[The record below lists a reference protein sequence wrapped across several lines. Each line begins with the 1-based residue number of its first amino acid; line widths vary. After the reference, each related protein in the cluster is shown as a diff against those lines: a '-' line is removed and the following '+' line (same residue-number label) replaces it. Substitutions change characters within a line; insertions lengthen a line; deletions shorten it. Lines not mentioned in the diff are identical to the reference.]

1 MWCCIMRLKIGISP
15 CPNDTFIF
23 HALFK
28 NLIDADEL
36 EFEVTFADVQ
46 SLNEGALAGDFDI
59 VKISYG
65 NLWNVQNRYGLLYS
79 GGAMGYGC
87 GPLLLSTKSNSLDPN
102 LPVGVP
108 GENTTANAL
117 LKFWA
122 TEESVTYKAEY
133 AVFDELYHDLLNGNR
148 IQSLVIHENRFTYE
162 QDGLHLICDLG
173 EYWEKKTE
181 APIPL
186 GGIVIRR
193 DLGADVASHVDG
205 LIRRSVEFAWNNP
218 ERSESFIKEHAQET
232 KESVVKSHIGLY
244 VNDFSAHMGDK
255 GKTAIERLQRLI
267 AQESDDVKSLF
278 AY

>member
-1 MWCCIMRLKIGISP
+1 MKLKIGISP

-23 HALFK
+23 HALLK
-28 NLIDADEL
+28 NLIDADSF

-46 SLNEGALAGDFDI
+46 SLNEGAKAGDFDI

-65 NLWNVQNRYGLLYS
+65 NLWNIQDRYGLLYS

-87 GPLLLSTKSNSLDPN
+87 GPLLLSTKSNSLDQDI
-102 LPVGVP
+102 PVGVP

-117 LKFWA
+117 LRFWA
-122 TEESVTYKAEY
+122 TGEGVTYKAEY
-133 AVFDELYHDLLNGNR
+133 ASFDELYRNLFNGDR

-162 QDGLHLICDLG
+162 QDGLYLICDLG
-173 EYWEKKTE
+173 EYWERKTE

-193 DLGADVASHVDG
+193 DLGVDVASQVDG

-218 ERSESFIKEHAQET
+218 EKSKSFIKEHAQET
-232 KESVVKSHIGLY
+232 EESVVKSHISLY

-255 GKTAIERLQRLI
+255 GKTAIERLQQLI
-267 AQESDDVKSLF
+267 APESGDVKSLF

>member
-1 MWCCIMRLKIGISP
+1 MRLKIGISP

-23 HALFK
+23 HALLK
-28 NLIDADEL
+28 YLIDIDTF

-46 SLNEGALAGDFDI
+46 SLNEGAQAGDFDI

-87 GPLLLSTKSNSLDPN
+87 GPLLLSTKSNSLDPDI
-102 LPVGVP
+102 PVGVP

-117 LKFWA
+117 LRFWA
-122 TEESVTYKAEY
+122 TGESVTYRAEY

-173 EYWEKKTE
+173 EYWERKTE

-193 DLGADVASHVDG
+193 DLGEDVASKVDR
-205 LIRRSVEFAWNNP
+205 LIRKSVEFAWDNP
-218 ERSESFIKEHAQET
+218 EKSEPFIKEHAQET
-232 KESVVKSHIGLY
+232 EESVVKSHIGLY
-244 VNDFSAHMGDK
+244 VNDFSGHMGDK
-255 GKTAIERLQRLI
+255 GKVAIERLQQLI
-267 AQESDDVKSLF
+267 APEFDNEKSLF

>member
-1 MWCCIMRLKIGISP
+1 MKLKIGISP

-23 HALFK
+23 HALLK
-28 NLIDADEL
+28 NLIDVNSF

-46 SLNEGALAGDFDI
+46 SLNEGAKAGDFDI

-65 NLWNVQNRYGLLYS
+65 NLWNIQDRYGLLYS

-87 GPLLLSTKSNSLDPN
+87 GPLLLSTKSNSLDQDI
-102 LPVGVP
+102 PVGIP

-117 LKFWA
+117 LMFWA
-122 TEESVTYKAEY
+122 EGESVTYKAEY
-133 AVFDELYHDLLNGNR
+133 AAFDELYRDLFSGDR

-162 QDGLHLICDLG
+162 QDGLYLICDLG
-173 EYWEKKTE
+173 EYWERKTE

-193 DLGADVASHVDG
+193 DLGVDVASQVDG

-218 ERSESFIKEHAQET
+218 EKSKSFIKEHAQET
-232 KESVVKSHIGLY
+232 EESVVKSHINLY

-255 GKTAIERLQRLI
+255 GKTAIERLQQLI
-267 AQESDDVKSLF
+267 APASDDVKSLF

>member
-1 MWCCIMRLKIGISP
+1 MKLKIGISP

-23 HALFK
+23 HALLK
-28 NLIDADEL
+28 HLIDVDTF
-36 EFEVTFADVQ
+36 EFEATFADVQ
-46 SLNEGALAGDFDI
+46 SLNEGAQAGDFDI

-87 GPLLLSTKSNSLDPN
+87 GPLLLSTKSNSLDPDI
-102 LPVGVP
+102 PVGVP

-117 LKFWA
+117 LRFWA
-122 TEESVTYKAEY
+122 TGESVTYKAEY
-133 AVFDELYHDLLNGNR
+133 AVFDELYHDLLNGDK
-148 IQSLVIHENRFTYE
+148 IQSLVIHENRFTYQ

-173 EYWEKKTE
+173 EYWEKRTE

-193 DLGADVASHVDG
+193 DLDTDVARQVDG
-205 LIRRSVEFAWNNP
+205 LIRKSVELAWDNP
-218 ERSESFIKEHAQET
+218 EKSESFIKEHAQET
-232 KESVVKSHIGLY
+232 EESVVKSHIGLY

-255 GKTAIERLQRLI
+255 GKVAIERLQQLI
-267 AQESDDVKSLF
+267 APEFDDKKSLF

>member
-1 MWCCIMRLKIGISP
+1 VWCCIMKLKIGISP

-23 HALFK
+23 HALLK
-28 NLIDADEL
+28 NLIDVGTF
-36 EFEVTFADVQ
+36 EFETTFADVQ
-46 SLNEGALAGDFDI
+46 SLNEGAQAGDFDI
-59 VKISYG
+59 AKISYG
-65 NLWNVQNRYGLLYS
+65 NLWNVQGRYGLLYS

-102 LPVGVP
+102 IPVGVP

-117 LKFWA
+117 LRFWA
-122 TEESVTYKAEY
+122 TGESVTYKAEY
-133 AVFDELYHDLLNGNR
+133 AVFDELYQDLLKGDR

-193 DLGADVASHVDG
+193 DLGTDVARQVDG
-205 LIRRSVEFAWNNP
+205 LIQRSVEFAWNNP
-218 ERSESFIKEHAQET
+218 ENSKSFIKEHAQET
-232 KESVVKSHIGLY
+232 EERVVKSHIGLY
-244 VNDFSAHMGDK
+244 VNDFSAHMGEK
-255 GKTAIERLQRLI
+255 GKVAIKRLQQLI
-267 AQESDDVKSLF
+267 APEFDDGKSLF

>member
-1 MWCCIMRLKIGISP
+1 MKLKIGISP

-23 HALFK
+23 HALL
-28 NLIDADEL
+28 NHLIDVDSFD
-36 EFEVTFADVQ
+36 FEATFADVQ
-46 SLNEGALAGDFDI
+46 SLNEGAQADDFDI

-65 NLWNVQNRYGLLYS
+65 NLWNVQDRYGLLYS

-87 GPLLLSTKSNSLDPN
+87 GPLLLSAKSNSLDPDI
-102 LPVGVP
+102 PVGVP

-122 TEESVTYKAEY
+122 GGEGVTYKAEY
-133 AVFDELYHDLLNGNR
+133 AFFDELYRDLLNENK
-148 IQSLVIHENRFTYE
+148 IQSVVIHENRFTYK
-162 QDGLHLICDLG
+162 QDGLYLICDLG
-173 EYWEKKTE
+173 EYWERKAE

-193 DLGADVASHVDG
+193 DLGEDTAKKVDG

-218 ERSESFIKEHAQET
+218 EKSEFFIKEHAQET
-232 KESVVKSHIGLY
+232 EESVVKSHISLY
-244 VNDFSAHMGDK
+244 VNDFSAHMGEK
-255 GKTAIERLQRLI
+255 GKIAIERLQELI
-267 AQESDDVKSLF
+267 APGSGDVKSLF

>member
-1 MWCCIMRLKIGISP
+1 MKLKIGISP

-23 HALFK
+23 HALL
-28 NLIDADEL
+28 NHLIDVDTF

-46 SLNEGALAGDFDI
+46 NLNEGAQAGDFDI

-65 NLWNVQNRYGLLYS
+65 NLWNVQDTYGLLYS
-79 GGAMGYGC
+79 GGALGYGC
-87 GPLLLSTKSNSLDPN
+87 GPLLLSTKLNSLDPD

-117 LKFWA
+117 LRFWA
-122 TEESVTYKAEY
+122 AGEGVTYKVEY
-133 AVFDELYHDLLNGNR
+133 ASFDELYHDLLNGNR
-148 IQSLVIHENRFTYE
+148 IQGLVIHENRFTYE
-162 QDGLHLICDLG
+162 QDGLYLICDLG
-173 EYWEKKTE
+173 EYWERKTE

-193 DLGADVASHVDG
+193 DLGEDVARKVDG

-218 ERSESFIKEHAQET
+218 EKSKSFIKEHAQET
-232 KESVVKSHIGLY
+232 EENVVKSHIGLY

-255 GKTAIERLQRLI
+255 GKVAIGRLQQLI
-267 AQESDDVKSLF
+267 APESGDVKSLF

>member
-1 MWCCIMRLKIGISP
+1 VWCCVMKLKIGISP

-23 HALFK
+23 HALLK
-28 NLIDADEL
+28 NLIDVGTF
-36 EFEVTFADVQ
+36 EFETTFADVQ
-46 SLNEGALAGDFDI
+46 SLNEGAQAGDFDI

-65 NLWNVQNRYGLLYS
+65 NLWNVQSKYGLLYS

-87 GPLLLSTKSNSLDPN
+87 GPLLLSTKSNSLDPDI
-102 LPVGVP
+102 PVGVP
-108 GENTTANAL
+108 GENTTANSL
-117 LKFWA
+117 LRFWA
-122 TEESVTYKAEY
+122 TGESVTYKTEY
-133 AVFDELYHDLLNGNR
+133 AVFDELYHGLLNGDR

-173 EYWEKKTE
+173 EYWEMKTE

-193 DLGADVASHVDG
+193 DLGTDVARQVDG
-205 LIRRSVEFAWNNP
+205 LIRRSVEFAWDNP
-218 ERSESFIKEHAQET
+218 GKSESFIREHAQET

-255 GKTAIERLQRLI
+255 GKVAIERLQQLI
-267 AQESDDVKSLF
+267 APEFDNGRSLF

>member
-1 MWCCIMRLKIGISP
+1 MKLKIGISP

-23 HALFK
+23 HALLK
-28 NLIDADEL
+28 HLIDVDTF
-36 EFEVTFADVQ
+36 EFEATFADVQ
-46 SLNEGALAGDFDI
+46 SLNEGAQAGDFDI

-87 GPLLLSTKSNSLDPN
+87 GPLLLSTKSNSLDPDI
-102 LPVGVP
+102 PVGVP
-108 GENTTANAL
+108 GKNTTANAL
-117 LKFWA
+117 LRFWA
-122 TEESVTYKAEY
+122 AGENVTYKSEY
-133 AVFDELYHDLLNGNR
+133 AVFDELYQDLLNGNR

-193 DLGADVASHVDG
+193 DLGTDVARQVDG

-218 ERSESFIKEHAQET
+218 EKSESFIKEHAQET
-232 KESVVKSHIGLY
+232 EERVVKSHIGLY

-255 GKTAIERLQRLI
+255 GKVAIERLQQLI
-267 AQESDDVKSLF
+267 APEFGDVKSLF

>member
-1 MWCCIMRLKIGISP
+1 MKLKIGISP

-23 HALFK
+23 HALLK
-28 NLIDADEL
+28 RLIDMDIF

-46 SLNEGALAGDFDI
+46 SLNEGAQAGGFDV

-65 NLWNVQNRYGLLYS
+65 NLWNVQDTYGLLYS

-87 GPLLLSTKSNSLDPN
+87 GPLLLSTKSNSLDPDI
-102 LPVGVP
+102 PVGVP

-117 LKFWA
+117 LRFWA
-122 TEESVTYKAEY
+122 AGKSVTYKTEY
-133 AVFDELYHDLLNGNR
+133 AFFDELYRDLLNGER

-162 QDGLHLICDLG
+162 KDGLYLICDLG
-173 EYWEKKTE
+173 EYWEVKTE

-193 DLGADVASHVDG
+193 DLGVDVVRKVDG
-205 LIRRSVEFAWNNP
+205 LIRKSVEFAWNNP
-218 ERSESFIKEHAQET
+218 EKSESFIKAHAQET
-232 KESVVKSHIGLY
+232 EESVVKSHIGLY
-244 VNDFSAHMGDK
+244 VNDFSAHMGNK
-255 GKTAIERLQRLI
+255 GKVAIECLQQLI
-267 AQESDDVKSLF
+267 SPGFGDVKSLF

>member
-1 MWCCIMRLKIGISP
+1 MKLKIGISP

-23 HALFK
+23 HALLK
-28 NLIDADEL
+28 HLIDAGIF

-46 SLNEGALAGDFDI
+46 SLNEGAQAGNFDI

-87 GPLLLSTKSNSLDPN
+87 GPLLLSTKSNSLDPGI
-102 LPVGVP
+102 PVGVP
-108 GENTTANAL
+108 GKNTTANAL

-122 TEESVTYKAEY
+122 AGEGITYKAEY
-133 AVFDELYHDLLNGNR
+133 AFFNELYHDLFNGDR
-148 IQSLVIHENRFTYE
+148 IQGLVIHENRFTYE
-162 QDGLHLICDLG
+162 QDGLYLICDLG

-186 GGIVIRR
+186 GGIVARR
-193 DLGADVASHVDG
+193 DIGKDVARKVDE

-218 ERSESFIKEHAQET
+218 KESESFIKEHAQET
-232 KESVVKSHIGLY
+232 EESVVKSHIGLY
-244 VNDFSAHMGDK
+244 VNDFSAHMGEK
-255 GKTAIERLQRLI
+255 GKVAIEQLQQLI
-267 AQESDDVKSLF
+267 APEYGDVKSLF

>member
-1 MWCCIMRLKIGISP
+1 MWCCVMKLKTGISP

-23 HALFK
+23 HALLK
-28 NLIDADEL
+28 NLIDVGTF
-36 EFEVTFADVQ
+36 EFETTFADVQ
-46 SLNEGALAGDFDI
+46 SLNEGAQTGDFDI

-65 NLWNVQNRYGLLYS
+65 NLWNVLNKYGLLYS

-87 GPLLLSTKSNSLDPN
+87 GPLLLSTESNSLDPDI
-102 LPVGVP
+102 PVGVP

-117 LKFWA
+117 LRFWA
-122 TEESVTYKAEY
+122 TGESVTYKAEY
-133 AVFDELYHDLLNGNR
+133 AVFDELYHDLLNGDR
-148 IQSLVIHENRFTYE
+148 TQSLVIHENRFTYE

-173 EYWEKKTE
+173 EYWETKTE

-193 DLGADVASHVDG
+193 DLGVDVARQVDG
-205 LIRRSVEFAWNNP
+205 LIRRSVEFAWDNP
-218 ERSESFIKEHAQET
+218 KKSESFIKEHAQET
-232 KESVVKSHIGLY
+232 EERVVKSHIDLY

-255 GKTAIERLQRLI
+255 GKVAIERLQQLI
-267 AQESDDVKSLF
+267 APEFNYVKPLF